1 MIQGGVRTSPQSVAF
16 PGGSRSSRRAPGGP
30 VCPGGGAPWRRG
42 FGGGGSGPRRGL
54 SSLPGAAEVYGR
66 NRGFGRLRGDPY
78 VSPSPAGGRLSR
90 RRGGGL
96 YRPLAAGPLRPPP
109 HDAEPP
115 EALRLHPASFT
126 SWGARTRLLSPPP
139 TGPHTPNRREG
150 VCRGTLPAG
159 DRYMVAS
166 RHDRTKILASPRDSR
181 SASTTATASRT
192 IRPRSTA
199 SPCSPRRT
207 RRACSRSISSS
218 ADTYTVIF
226 SSCRSRPLGRR
237 FAPRPRR
244 RAGTAPPSA
253 ASADADSC
261 RRRPFG
267 AAASAPR
274 PPCSAGAE
282 PSGSSRRGF
291 DSSPREGSVV
301 SAGPPG
307 AGTRGASPLTAAPG
321 PPAAAAGP
329 PVLRGAGDC
338 SPDPPVV
345 RNNSSAPGRLTRR
358 DTGRAP
364 PWPVD
369 GRRRHR
375 RSWTRTW

>member
-166 RHDRTKILASPRDSR
+166 RHDPHNEANAYPREARARPPQTRGFAAISGPATAAPKYSHPPETPDPPAPRPRPPER
-181 SASTTATASRT
+181 SARD
-192 IRPRSTA
+192 RPQAHAHHGERGGHAPDPSA
-199 SPCSPRRT
+199 PRRT
-207 RRACSRSISSS
+207 R
-218 ADTYTVIF
+218 T
-226 SSCRSRPLGRR
+226 P
-237 FAPRPRR
+237 
-244 RAGTAPPSA
+244 
-253 ASADADSC
+253 
-261 RRRPFG
+261 
-267 AAASAPR
+267 
-274 PPCSAGAE
+274 
-282 PSGSSRRGF
+282 
-291 DSSPREGSVV
+291 
-301 SAGPPG
+301 
-307 AGTRGASPLTAAPG
+307 
-321 PPAAAAGP
+321 
-329 PVLRGAGDC
+329 
-338 SPDPPVV
+338 
-345 RNNSSAPGRLTRR
+345 
-358 DTGRAP
+358 
-364 PWPVD
+364 
-369 GRRRHR
+369 
-375 RSWTRTW
+375 

>member
-1 MIQGGVRTSPQSVAF
+1 M
-16 PGGSRSSRRAPGGP
+16 
-30 VCPGGGAPWRRG
+30 
-42 FGGGGSGPRRGL
+42 
-54 SSLPGAAEVYGR
+54 
-66 NRGFGRLRGDPY
+66 
-78 VSPSPAGGRLSR
+78 SPSPAGGRLSR

-126 SWGARTRLLSPPP
+126 SWGART
-139 TGPHTPNRREG
+139 EG

-166 RHDRTKILASPRDSR
+166 RHDGRSRRRGDGPLRTPAPQRSQCVSARSAGQTPTNPRLRRDQRPRNRRTKILASPRDSR